1 MIYLKTAEEIKI
13 MQKSGRIAALVMREV
28 SKNIQPGVTTM
39 DLDKIAEDLIIKLGA
54 QPSFKRVQGYK
65 YTICATPN
73 YQVVHGI
80 PTNKKLKNGDILGID
95 LGAHYKGFHSDMAKT
110 FAVGKISNENS
121 LFLSVGEKTLN
132 KAIGEIKI
140 GSHVGNISNL
150 IQENIERSG
159 YSVVREFVG
168 HGVGRELHED
178 PLVPGVGEKGTGPE
192 IKEGMVLAV
201 EVIYNKGGRQV
212 SILSDGWTVETNDKL
227 DSGLFELTVAAT
239 KKGPLVLTS
248 A

>member
-1 MIYLKTAEEIKI
+1 
-13 MQKSGRIAALVMREV
+13 MQKSGRIAALAMRGV
-28 SKNIQPGVTTM
+28 SKNIQPG
-39 DLDKIAEDLIIKLGA
+39 DLDKIAEDLITKLGA
-54 QPSFKRVQGYK
+54 EPSFKRVQGYN

-73 YQVVHGI
+73 YRVVHGI
-80 PTNKKLKNGDILGID
+80 PGNKKLRNGDILGID
-95 LGAHYKGFHSDMAKT
+95 LGAYYKGFHSDMAKT
-110 FAVGKISNENS
+110 FAVGKISNDNS

-132 KAIGEIKI
+132 KAIGEVKI
-140 GSHVGNISNL
+140 GSCVGDISNL

-178 PLVPGVGEKGTGPE
+178 PLVPGVGEKGTGPQ

-248 A
+248 AQ

>member
-13 MQKSGRIAALVMREV
+13 MQKVGRIAALAMKEV
-28 SKNIQPGVTTM
+28 SKNIQPGVTSL
-39 DLDKIAEDLIIKLGA
+39 DLDKIAEDVILKLGA
-54 QPSFKRVQGYK
+54 EPSFKRVEGYK
-65 YTICATPN
+65 HTICATPN
-73 YQVVHGI
+73 CQVVHGI
-80 PTNKKLKNGDILGID
+80 PTNKKLKKGDILVID
-95 LGAHYKGFHSDMAKT
+95 LGAYHKGFHSDMAKT
-110 FAVGKISNENS
+110 FAVGEISNENR

-132 KAIGEIKI
+132 KVIGEVKI
-140 GSHVGNISNL
+140 GGHVGDISSS

-178 PLVPGVGEKGTGPE
+178 PLVPGVGEKGTGPQ
-192 IKEGMVLAV
+192 IKEGMVFAV
-201 EVIYNKGGRQV
+201 EVIYNKGGGQV
-212 SILSDGWTVETNDKL
+212 RILSDGWTVETNDKL